1 MGKFFDTR
9 AKRIVAAVIAAVL
22 VIAAAVA
29 AYFIIS
35 QKIKERDAAGLNNDV
50 YRRLYI
56 LRNTSPGR
64 EKKVSEIV
72 SLTAYYRDNGR
83 IIKQETVSEDEN
95 KGLVIELERTGV
107 YELQSGECRQQATVL
122 LTLIPK
128 LSFVEYKIDGELYR
142 RYQQF
147 GEDSGGKV
155 FVAENDEKLSENV
168 ASSDAFGR
176 FMEALRPPLESSTV
190 DEAVGKALLAAN
202 DSKFSGGEFSGEGHR
217 VMSVMESDGKIK
229 AYAVTIYGQY
239 RFINGNLV
247 RITGTEAEPAVF
259 TFMLNNDGKYMFE
272 HVDFAVDGI
281 EYDDAVKEMF
291 VKEIAETTLQN
302 NDSIVA
308 EIEKQELNQ
317 AQEYLKELGRSGKV
331 GTFSDFSYVYLS
343 AMGVSDNAV
352 NSITANQQLLSYPL
366 WIGTQEFV
374 ENGRRYV
381 YETAYAKGDTAIVFK
396 KYDYETKETAEE
408 IKVSASDGTISG

>member
-1 MGKFFDTR
+1 MGKFFNTR
-9 AKRIVAAVIAAVL
+9 TKRILAIVAAAVL
-22 VIAAAVA
+22 IIAAAVA
-29 AYFIIS
+29 AYFVIS

-50 YRRLYI
+50 YKRLYI
-56 LRNTSPGR
+56 LRNTSPRR
-64 EKKVSEIV
+64 EKKVNEIV
-72 SLTAYYRDNGR
+72 SLTTYYRDNGR
-83 IIKQETVSEDEN
+83 IVKQETVSENDN
-95 KGLVIELERTGV
+95 KGLVIELKRTGV
-107 YELQSGECRQQATVL
+107 YELQSSECHQQATVL

-147 GEDSGGKV
+147 GEESGGKV
-155 FVAENDEKLSENV
+155 FVAESDEKLSENV

-176 FMEALRPPLESSTV
+176 FMETLRPSFESSTI

-247 RITGTEAEPAVF
+247 RITGTEVEPAIF
-259 TFMLNNDGKYMFE
+259 TFMLSNDGKYMFE

-302 NDSIVA
+302 NDSIVS
-308 EIEKQELNQ
+308 EIEKQERKQ
-317 AQEYLKELGRSGKV
+317 AQEYLKELGRNGKT
-331 GTFSDFSYVYLS
+331 GKFSDFSYAYLS
-343 AMGVSDNAV
+343 AMGVSDNVV

-366 WIGTQEFV
+366 WVGTQEFI
-374 ENGRRYV
+374 ENGKRYV
-381 YETAYAKGDTAIVFK
+381 YETAYAEGDTEIVFK
-396 KYDYETKETAEE
+396 KYGYETKETVEE
-408 IKVSASDGTISG
+408 VKISAADGTVTG